1 MGKLVVLSLD
11 GDSQQQGFQVRLEI
25 GEEGSRPTLEMTG
38 YLPAASQLT
47 TYLQYHWLQ
56 KYRSLG
62 SPARIQPG
70 KVIYGGSI
78 SQRLK
83 ECRDSANELG
93 NRLKRWLDSEQ
104 FRPIDKR
111 LREELNPEEA
121 IRVLIRTENTQ
132 LQKLP
137 WHLWDFFER
146 YPKAEVALSGTQFK
160 RPDQLPA
167 PRGKSKVRILAI
179 LGHSAGININEDRQ
193 LLENLPNVITVFL
206 VEPKHHEIND
216 QLWNQPWDIIFFAG
230 HSETEG
236 ETGRIYINP
245 IDSLTIDEL
254 RYAFQKAVA
263 QGLKLAIFN
272 SCDGLGLARQLHDLQ
287 IPQMIIMREL
297 VPDQVAQNFLKY
309 FLKGFANGKSLY
321 LAAREARKQ
330 LQGLER
336 QFPCASWLP
345 VIYQNLG
352 QEPPAWADLCQES
365 ETRSQI
371 PSQRPSVSGK
381 PKGRSVQTVLISS
394 IVVTSL
400 VMVVRSLGLFQP
412 WELQGFDQLMRLRP
426 NEGLDQRLLL
436 VTITE
441 EDVQSQPKEERRAAS
456 LSDRYLAKL
465 LAKLEQYQPRAIG
478 LDIYRENAVGGEY
491 QDLATRMKTS
501 DHLYAICQYGDPGVS
516 PPPEVPEVRQG
527 FNNVLLDPDRIIRR
541 HLLAVGSP
549 SPCQSYYSFNVQ
561 LATHYLA
568 DLGIQLEVTQK
579 YLKLGTTVFKTLG
592 DNSGGYHHLED
603 YHGHQ
608 LLLNYR
614 ASDQIA
620 ETVSLAEVLTDQFN
634 PDLVRNRIVLI
645 GTIAPSFNDDMWR
658 TPYSGGQWSV
668 ETMTG
673 IEIQAHMISHILSA
687 VLDNRPLIWWCSEPC
702 EALWI
707 WCWALVGG
715 MVAGN
720 FNVLRAVLLGTGTVV
735 LLYGSCWVL
744 LIVTGGW
751 VPLIPATIALVATSA
766 SVVVY
771 CRLQSDHSN

>member
-11 GDSQQQGFQVRLEI
+11 GDFQQQGFQVHLTI
-25 GEEGSRPTLEMTG
+25 AEEGSRPTLEMTG

-47 TYLQYHWLQ
+47 TYLQYHWRE

-70 KVIYGGSI
+70 KIIYGGSI
-78 SQRLK
+78 NQRLK
-83 ECRDSANELG
+83 ECRDSADELG

-111 LREELNPEEA
+111 LREELNPEET

-146 YPKAEVALSGTQFK
+146 YPNAEFALSGKQFK
-160 RPDQLPA
+160 RPEGSA
-167 PRGKSKVRILAI
+167 PTGKYKVKILAI
-179 LGHSAGININEDRQ
+179 LGHSAGINIKADRQ
-193 LLENLPNVITVFL
+193 LLENLPNAETVFL

-216 QLWNQPWDIIFFAG
+216 QLWEQAWDIIFFAG

-245 IDSLTIDEL
+245 TDSITIDEL
-254 RYAFQKAVA
+254 WYALKKSVA

-287 IPQMIIMREL
+287 IPQMIVMREL

-321 LAAREARKQ
+321 LAAREARER

-345 VIYQNLG
+345 VIYQNLA
-352 QEPPAWADLCQES
+352 QEPPAWADLYQDSETES
-365 ETRSQI
+365 ETR
-371 PSQRPSVSGK
+371 K
-381 PKGRSVQTVLISS
+381 PKGLSFQTVLLSS

-426 NEGLDQRLLL
+426 NEGPDKRLLL

-441 EDVQSQPKEERRAAS
+441 EDVQNQAKEERGAAS
-456 LSDRYLAKL
+456 LSDHYLAKL

-478 LDIYRENAVGGEY
+478 LDIYRENPVGEEY

-501 DHLYAICQYGDPGVS
+501 DQFYAICHYGDFGVP

-527 FNNVLLDPDRIIRR
+527 FNNVLLDRDDIIRR
-541 HLLAVGSP
+541 HLLAVESP
-549 SPCQSYYSFNVQ
+549 LPCQSYYSFNVQ
-561 LATHYLA
+561 LATRYLA
-568 DLGIQLEVTQK
+568 DEGIELEVK
-579 YLKLGTTVFKTLG
+579 ENYLKLGTTVFKTLEK
-592 DNSGGYHHLED
+592 DSGGYHNLESG
-603 YHGHQ
+603 GHQ
-608 LLLNYR
+608 ILLNYR
-614 ASDQIA
+614 ASGQIA
-620 ETVSLAEVLTDQFN
+620 ETVSLAEVLRDDFN
-634 PDLVRNRIVLI
+634 AELVRNRIVII
-645 GTIAPSFNDDMWR
+645 GTIARSFNDIFWR
-658 TPYSGGQWSV
+658 TPYSGGQFSV
-668 ETMTG
+668 KTMSG

-687 VLDNRPLIWWCSEPC
+687 VLDNRPLIWWWSKPG

-707 WCWALVGG
+707 WCWAVVGG

-720 FNVLRAVLLGTGTVV
+720 FNLLRSVLLGTGTAVV
-735 LLYGSCWVL
+735 VLYGSSWVL
-744 LIVTGGW
+744 LIVTGAW
-751 VPLIPATIALVATSA
+751 VPLIPATIALVTTVA

-771 CRLQSDHSN
+771 CRLESDYSN

>member
-1 MGKLVVLSLD
+1 
-11 GDSQQQGFQVRLEI
+11 
-25 GEEGSRPTLEMTG
+25 T
-38 YLPAASQLT
+38 
-47 TYLQYHWLQ
+47 
-56 KYRSLG
+56 
-62 SPARIQPG
+62 RIEKG

-93 NRLKRWLDSEQ
+93 KKLQKWLNSEQ
-104 FRPIDKR
+104 FIPINNR
-111 LREELNPEEA
+111 LRAELNPEET

-137 WHLWDFFER
+137 WHLWDFFDH
-146 YPKAEVALSGTQFK
+146 YPKAEVAISGMDFE
-160 RPDQLPA
+160 RSDQPPA
-167 PRGKSKVRILAI
+167 ATDKFNVKILAI
-179 LGHSAGININEDRQ
+179 LGHRAGIDIDKDRQ
-193 LLENLPNVITVFL
+193 YLDNLPNAETRFL
-206 VEPKHHEIND
+206 VERKHHEIND

-245 IDSLTIDEL
+245 TDSLRIDQL
-254 RYAFQKAVA
+254 RYGFQKAVA

-272 SCDGLGLARQLHDLQ
+272 SCDGLGLARDLHDLQ
-287 IPQMIIMREL
+287 IPQIIVMRDL
-297 VPDQVAQNFLKY
+297 VPDLVAQNFLKY
-309 FLKGFANGKSLY
+309 FLKGFAEGKSLY
-321 LAAREARKQ
+321 LATREAREK
-330 LQGLER
+330 LQGLES

-352 QEPPAWADLCQES
+352 QEPPAWEDLYQE
-365 ETRSQI
+365 QDKK
-371 PSQRPSVSGK
+371 PVLPK
-381 PKGRSVQTVLISS
+381 PKGRRVQTVLLSSLVVLLSS

-426 NEGLDQRLLL
+426 NEGPDPRLLL

-441 EDVQSQPKEERRAAS
+441 EDVQSQPKEERGAAS
-456 LSDRYLAKL
+456 LSDRSLAKL

-478 LDIYRENAVGGEY
+478 LDIYRENPVGGEY

-501 DHLYAICQYGDPGVS
+501 DHLYAICKYGNPGVS
-516 PPPEVPEVRQG
+516 PPPEVPKVRQG
-527 FNNVLLDPDRIIRR
+527 FNNVVLDPDDRIIRR
-541 HLLAVGSP
+541 HLLAVGST
-549 SPCQSYYSFNVQ
+549 SPCQSKYSFNFQ

-568 DLGIQLEVTQK
+568 AEGIKLEIIEK
-579 YLKLGTTVFKTLG
+579 DLKLGTIVFKTLEK
-592 DNSGGYHHLED
+592 DSGGYHHLED
-603 YHGHQ
+603 SRGHQ

-614 ASDQIA
+614 ASGHIA
-620 ETVSLAEVLTDQFN
+620 ETVSLGELLRDDFN
-634 PDLVRNRIVLI
+634 GDLVKNRIVII
-645 GTIAPSFNDDMWR
+645 GTIAPSFKDHMWR
-658 TPYSGGQWSV
+658 TPYSGGQGSV

-673 IEIQAHMISHILSA
+673 IEIQAQMISHILSA
-687 VLDNRPLIWWCSEPC
+687 VLDNRPLIWWWSEPG

-707 WCWALVGG
+707 WCWAVVGG

-720 FNVLRAVLLGTGTVV
+720 FHLLRSVLLGTGTAVV
-735 LLYGSCWVL
+735 ILYGSCWVL

-751 VPLIPATIALVATSA
+751 VPLIPATIALVTTSA

-771 CRLQSDHSN
+771 SGLQK

>member
-11 GDSQQQGFQVRLEI
+11 GDSQQQGFQLRLEI
-25 GEEGSRPTLEMTG
+25 AEEGSRATLEMTG

-47 TYLQYHWLQ
+47 TYLQYHWRE

-70 KVIYGGSI
+70 KIIYGGSI
-78 SQRLK
+78 NQQLK
-83 ECRDSANELG
+83 ECRDSAHELG
-93 NRLKRWLDSEQ
+93 NILKRWLDSEQ

-111 LREELNPEEA
+111 LREELNPEET

-137 WHLWDFFER
+137 WHLWDFFDR

-160 RPDQLPA
+160 RPHQLPT
-167 PRGKSKVRILAI
+167 PTSKSKVRILAI
-179 LGHSAGININEDRQ
+179 LGHSAGIDIKADRQ
-193 LLENLPNVITVFL
+193 LLENLPNAETVFL

-216 QLWNQPWDIIFFAG
+216 QLWEQAWDIIFFAG

-245 IDSLTIDEL
+245 TDSLTIDEL
-254 RYAFQKAVA
+254 WYALKKAVA

-272 SCDGLGLARQLHDLQ
+272 SCDGLGLARKLHDLQ

-321 LAAREARKQ
+321 LAAREARER

-345 VIYQNLG
+345 VIYQNLA
-352 QEPPAWADLCQES
+352 QEPPAWADLCQEQ
-365 ETRSQI
+365 EKR
-371 PSQRPSVSGK
+371 K
-381 PKGRSVQTVLISS
+381 PKWPSFQRVLLSS

-426 NEGLDQRLLL
+426 NEGPDPRLLL

-441 EDVQSQPKEERRAAS
+441 KDVQSQPKEERRAAS
-456 LSDRYLAKL
+456 LSDRSLAKL
-465 LAKLEQYQPRAIG
+465 LAKLEQYQPSAIG
-478 LDIYRENAVGGEY
+478 LDIYRENPVAREY
-491 QDLATRMKTS
+491 QDLATRMQTS
-501 DHLYAICQYGDPGVS
+501 DHLFAICHYGDPGVP

-527 FNNVLLDPDRIIRR
+527 FNNVLLDPDDIIRR

-549 SPCQSYYSFNVQ
+549 SPCQSYYSFNFQ
-561 LATHYLA
+561 LATGYLA
-568 DLGIQLEVTQK
+568 DQAIQLEVTEN
-579 YLKLGTTVFKTLG
+579 YLKLGTTVFKTLEK
-592 DNSGGYHHLED
+592 DSGGYHNLKSG
-603 YHGHQ
+603 GHQ
-608 LLLNYR
+608 ILLNYR

-620 ETVSLAEVLTDQFN
+620 ETVSLGEVLRDDFN
-634 PDLVRNRIVLI
+634 ADLVRNRIVVI

-658 TPYSGGQWSV
+658 TPYSGGQFSLK
-668 ETMTG
+668 TMTG

-687 VLDNRPLIWWCSEPC
+687 VLDNRPLIWWWSEPG

-707 WCWALVGG
+707 WCWAVVGG

-720 FNVLRAVLLGTGTVV
+720 FNVLRPVLLGTGTALVV
-735 LLYGSCWVL
+735 LYGSCWVL

-751 VPLIPATIALVATSA
+751 VPLIPATIALVATS
-766 SVVVY
+766 VVLY
-771 CRLQSDHSN
+771 FGLQSDQSN